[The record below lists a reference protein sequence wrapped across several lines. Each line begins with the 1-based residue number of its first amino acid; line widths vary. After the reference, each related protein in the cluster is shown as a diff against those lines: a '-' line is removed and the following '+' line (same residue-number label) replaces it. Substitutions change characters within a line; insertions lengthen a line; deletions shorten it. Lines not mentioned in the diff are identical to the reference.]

1 MQQFVARSPLLSYF
15 VLAYGFTWSLA
26 VPLLLTKRGWID
38 AHLPH
43 GLEAVAAFGPC
54 IAALVVLGLTRGRA
68 GIAELGKSL
77 QRWRVPPLWLAF
89 VLLSPFAVLATA
101 LIARGSLDA
110 LVNGEMLA
118 GLAGGALL
126 ELIIIGGL
134 AQGFGEEPGWRGF
147 ALPHLRFRFGP
158 LAATLMLF
166 PIWLFWHLPMF
177 LSRPEF
183 NVGAFIGFS
192 AGIFSA
198 AVWCTAIYDATRSV
212 LMAALWHALI
222 NIARG
227 MALAVSTAAF
237 LAFGQ
242 MVLFVAVVIVIIWAV
257 QRPGRYVTT
266 PP

>member
-1 MQQFVARSPLLSYF
+1 MQQFVKRSPLLSYF
-15 VLAYGFTWSLA
+15 LLAYGFTWSLA
-26 VPLLLTKRGWID
+26 VPLLLTKRGFID
-38 AHLPH
+38 AHIPH

-54 IAALVVLGLTRGRA
+54 VAALVVLGLTRGRA
-68 GIAELGKSL
+68 GIAELGQSL
-77 QRWRVPPLWLAF
+77 QRWRVPFIWLAF
-89 VLLSPFAVLATA
+89 VLLSPLAVLVAA
-101 LIARGSLDA
+101 LMARGSLDA
-110 LVNGEMLA
+110 VVNGQLLA
-118 GLAGGALL
+118 GLAGGALA

-147 ALPHLRFRFGP
+147 ALPHLRSRFGP
-158 LAATLMLF
+158 LPATLMLF

-183 NVGAFIGFS
+183 NLGAFIGFS

-227 MALAVSTAAF
+227 LALAVSTAAF
-237 LAFGQ
+237 LVFGQ
-242 MVLFVAVVIVIIWAV
+242 LVLAIAIVIVVVWVV
-257 QRPGRYVTT
+257 QRPGRYATART
-266 PP
+266 